1 MATEV
6 LQTIDAIGITKA
18 VRGGQEESSSVHGR
32 YEFTCHDKDGNLKW
46 VDHIDNVV
54 TTVGKND
61 MLDKYLAGSSY
72 TATWYLG
79 LISATGYTSTP
90 VVGDT
95 MASHSTWAEDQN
107 YSESSRPTAVFAAA
121 SAGSKALNAPL
132 AYTINATTTVK
143 GGFLNSVATK
153 GGTTGVLFSA
163 GLFTGGDKS
172 VVNGDTISATYSA
185 SLT

>member
-1 MATEV
+1 MSTEV
-6 LQTIDAIGITKA
+6 LQTVDTTGVSKG
-18 VRGGQEESSSVHGR
+18 VRGSQEEASSVHGR

-46 VDHIDNVV
+46 TDYIDNVV

-61 MLDKYLAGSSY
+61 MLDKYLSGSSY

-95 MASHSTWAEDQN
+95 MAAHATWAEDQN
-107 YSESSRPTAVFAAA
+107 YAGANRQTAVFAAA
-121 SAGSKALNAPL
+121 SAGAKALNSPL
-132 AYTINATTTVK
+132 AFNINATTTVK
-143 GGFLNSVATK
+143 GGFLNSIATK

-172 VVNGDTISATYSA
+172 VVDGDTISATYSA